1 MKPYK
6 KKKYKN
12 KSQIVLTKEQNE
24 FIETALLGNQYFSRC
39 MCRKWKNDFNTETM

>member
-24 FIETALLGNQYFSRC
+24 FIETALLGTNIELTHSGECGLF
-39 MCRKWKNDFNTETM
+39 FNIA